1 MLYMLI
7 YFPWFVFLE
16 QTVTKNYS
24 IVHIP
29 LDDYIPF
36 NEYFI
41 IPYVL
46 WYIYV
51 VGAVLY
57 FFFTSREDYYKICA
71 FLFIGMTVSMVICTI
86 WPNGHD
92 LRPTEF
98 PRENIFTDI
107 VSYLYQIDTCTNVF
121 PSIHVYNSI
130 GVHLAVMNSER
141 LKGKSAVRVGSFFL
155 MVSICLSTVF
165 LKQHSAM
172 DGIGAI
178 LLAMFMHHMVY
189 RAEHAYR
196 RENLEEQWN

>member
-1 MLYMLI
+1 MLYILI
-7 YFPWFVFLE
+7 YLPWFAFLE
-16 QTVTKNYS
+16 QTVTKHYS

-46 WYIYV
+46 WYFYV

-57 FFFTSREDYYKICA
+57 FFFTSKEDYYKTCA
-71 FLFIGMTVSMVICTI
+71 FLFIGMTISMIICTI
-86 WPNGHD
+86 WPNGHN
-92 LRPTEF
+92 LRPAEF
-98 PRENIFTDI
+98 SRDNIFTAM
-107 VSYLYQIDTCTNVF
+107 VGYLYQIDTCTNVF

-141 LKGKSAVRVGSFFL
+141 LKKNRAVRIGSFIL

-165 LKQHSAM
+165 LKQHSAL

-178 LLAMFMHHMVY
+178 LLAMFMHRMVY
-189 RAEHAYR
+189 KPEHVYP
-196 RENLEEQWN
+196 RENLEEQLN